1 MNSEQL
7 KDSLVFP
14 VIAVISGIFWFIIF
28 RLAILTDVDVNPAI
42 PVICGGILSVFLT
55 VKFQIDTSRY
65 FKVRMI
71 FFIVS
76 LLTFTFPVI
85 MMRFM
90 PYSANLYNFLFQCFS
105 TVTCIV
111 FVSELICFI
120 KMRLIKKPKELIV
133 ILLSDVLTG
142 DLVMLV
148 MSLFIAMNNI

>member
-14 VIAVISGIFWFIIF
+14 VIAVISGIFWFVIF
-28 RLAILTDVDVNPAI
+28 RLTMLSDGDFNPAI
-42 PVICGGILSVFLT
+42 PVICGGVLSVFLT
-55 VKFQIDTSRY
+55 MKFQIDTSRY

-71 FFIVS
+71 FLIIS
-76 LLTFTFPVI
+76 LFTFTFPVI

-111 FVSELICFI
+111 FISELVFFI
-120 KMRLIKKPKELIV
+120 KMHLIKKPKEFV
-133 ILLSDVLTG
+133 VVLLSDILTG

-148 MSLFIAMNNI
+148 IILFIAMNNI

>member
-28 RLAILTDVDVNPAI
+28 RLAILTDGDVNPAI

-55 VKFQIDTSRY
+55 VKFQIGTSRY

>member
-1 MNSEQL
+1 MEMLNMNSEQL

-14 VIAVISGIFWFIIF
+14 VITVISGIFW
-28 RLAILTDVDVNPAI
+28 LAMLSDGDFNPAI
-42 PVICGGILSVFLT
+42 PVICGGVLSVFLT
-55 VKFQIDTSRY
+55 MKFQIDTNRY

-71 FFIVS
+71 FLIIS
-76 LLTFTFPVI
+76 LFTFTFPVI

-111 FVSELICFI
+111 FVSEIICFI

-133 ILLSDVLTG
+133 ILLSDVLVG

-148 MSLFIAMNNI
+148 IALFIAMNNI

>member
-1 MNSEQL
+1 MNSKQL

-28 RLAILTDVDVNPAI
+28 QLAMLTDGDVNPAI
-42 PVICGGILSVFLT
+42 PVICGGVISAFLT
-55 VKFQIDTSRY
+55 VKFQINTSRY
-65 FKVRMI
+65 FKVHMI

-76 LLTFTFPVI
+76 LFTFTFPVI

-111 FVSELICFI
+111 FISELICFI
-120 KMRLIKKPKELIV
+120 KMRIIKKPKELIV
-133 ILLSDVLTG
+133 ILLSDVLAG
-142 DLVMLV
+142 DLVILV
-148 MSLFIAMNNI
+148 ITLFIAMNNI

>member
-1 MNSEQL
+1 MNSKQL

-28 RLAILTDVDVNPAI
+28 QLAMLTDGDVNPAI
-42 PVICGGILSVFLT
+42 PVICGGVISAFLT
-55 VKFQIDTSRY
+55 VKFQINTSRY
-65 FKVRMI
+65 FKVHMI

-76 LLTFTFPVI
+76 LFTFTFPVI

-111 FVSELICFI
+111 FISELICFI
-120 KMRLIKKPKELIV
+120 KMRIIKKPKELIV
-133 ILLSDVLTG
+133 ILLSDVLAG

-148 MSLFIAMNNI
+148 ITLFIAMNNI

>member
-1 MNSEQL
+1 M
-7 KDSLVFP
+7 
-14 VIAVISGIFWFIIF
+14 
-28 RLAILTDVDVNPAI
+28 TDGDVNPAI

-105 TVTCIV
+105 TITCIV
-111 FVSELICFI
+111 FVLELICFI
-120 KMRLIKKPKELIV
+120 KMRFIKKPKELIV

>member
-1 MNSEQL
+1 MNSKQL

-28 RLAILTDVDVNPAI
+28 RLAILTDGDVNPAI

>member
-28 RLAILTDVDVNPAI
+28 RLAILTDGDVNPAI